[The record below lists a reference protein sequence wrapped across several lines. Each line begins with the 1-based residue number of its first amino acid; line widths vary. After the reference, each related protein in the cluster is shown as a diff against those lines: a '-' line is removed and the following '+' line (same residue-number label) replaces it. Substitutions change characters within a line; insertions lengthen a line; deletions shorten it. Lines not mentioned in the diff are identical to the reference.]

1 MPNQVLPEISI
12 IVPVYNPPEKY
23 LRECLDSLIG
33 QSLKNIEIILID
45 NASIGGCPQI
55 LQEYAARDNRIKLF
69 RFEENQG
76 FSGACNQGIELSVA
90 PYFQIVDSDDILA
103 KSACQKENNV
113 IKKLKP
119 DVLIFNHVNFD
130 CITNK
135 IDKSPIYPQ
144 LQKKK
149 TFCLSNKSSDIF
161 LIPFCAW
168 NKIYSKQFIKKH
180 HLQFLNKLK
189 TAAPDCLF
197 SAQVFTLAQKIS
209 YIPDYLYTYRRNIL
223 SSIMSQIKAQNSQLY
238 HQVFDFCRELEKFSL
253 TNSTPEKNKFLNK
266 LYMEI
271 LIFNYSQIHK
281 SNKPA
286 YYVQMQK
293 LLQTNNPKFF
303 VPQNLKDFDL
313 FEQYREIINTPYWL
327 YSLKQ
332 RIYKHT
338 RHKIKLGFLTLYK
351 QKKLSSVVSHIFLSG
366 IFKIKID
373 ANEKTFYFCGLKIW
387 KKKGL
392 KNAAATNN

>member
-1 MPNQVLPEISI
+1 MSNQVLPEISI

-55 LQEYAARDNRIKLF
+55 LQEYAARDKRIKLF

-197 SAQVFTLAQKIS
+197 SAQVFTPWRK
-209 YIPDYLYTYRRNIL
+209 
-223 SSIMSQIKAQNSQLY
+223 
-238 HQVFDFCRELEKFSL
+238 
-253 TNSTPEKNKFLNK
+253 KFL
-266 LYMEI
+266 
-271 LIFNYSQIHK
+271 IF
-281 SNKPA
+281 
-286 YYVQMQK
+286 
-293 LLQTNNPKFF
+293 
-303 VPQNLKDFDL
+303 
-313 FEQYREIINTPYWL
+313 
-327 YSLKQ
+327 
-332 RIYKHT
+332 RITFTHT
-338 RHKIKLGFLTLYK
+338 GA
-351 QKKLSSVVSHIFLSG
+351 IFS
-366 IFKIKID
+366 
-373 ANEKTFYFCGLKIW
+373 
-387 KKKGL
+387 
-392 KNAAATNN
+392 AA